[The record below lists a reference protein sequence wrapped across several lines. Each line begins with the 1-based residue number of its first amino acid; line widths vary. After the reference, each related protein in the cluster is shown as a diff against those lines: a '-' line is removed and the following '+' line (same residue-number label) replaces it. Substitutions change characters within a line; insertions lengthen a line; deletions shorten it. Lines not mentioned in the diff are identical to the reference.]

1 MSCNLLRGAFYFGLF
16 FRFWGVGFWSLEL
29 QGIPFVLEFF
39 FLQAH
44 FFERFFTADVVVDF
58 VAKRE
63 IVDQE
68 QKSEGVDACG
78 YVLGQFVALYLLGR
92 RFEDLCHA
100 LLKPSFAVDDY
111 LVERIDIRDEE
122 DGVAMKF

>member
-1 MSCNLLRGAFYFGLF
+1 MSCNLLRGAFYFGLY
-16 FRFWGVGFWSLEL
+16 FRFWGVGFGSLEL

-92 RFEDLCHA
+92 RFDA
-100 LLKPSFAVDDY
+100 LLKPSFAVDNY

>member
-16 FRFWGVGFWSLEL
+16 FRFWGVGFW
-29 QGIPFVLEFF
+29 PLEF
-39 FLQAH
+39 QDVDVDV
-44 FFERFFTADVVVDF
+44 EVDVETAQQIIKDDEF
-58 VAKRE
+58 
-63 IVDQE
+63 VDQE